1 MKRLITLAFAASM
14 LAGPMLAGHAGAQTT
29 LRIGLAEDPDVMD
42 PTTARTFVGRIVF
55 SSICDK
61 LLDIDKDQK
70 LIPQL
75 ATEWAWS
82 DDQKQLTMKLRP
94 NVKFHDGEPMDA
106 AAVKYSLERHL
117 NFPGSRRKGE
127 ISQITAITV
136 VDPLTV
142 RIDLSVPFA
151 PLLAQFTDRA
161 GMIMSPKAAQAMGD
175 KFGSAPVCA
184 GPYKWVERVQ
194 QDRIVVERF
203 ADYWDKA
210 NIHFDRIVYQPVIDA
225 TVRLANLQSG
235 QLDLVE
241 RVAATDVEA
250 VKKNNRLRLVQATE
264 LGYLGLSF
272 NIANGDRAKTPLGQ
286 DPRVRRAIELAIDR
300 DILNQ
305 VAFEGLFKAGNQWV
319 SPESPWYVKSMPAPK
334 RDVTRAKQLLKEA
347 GVPNLSFTA
356 NLPSGSENAQV
367 AQIIQAMLQEAGID
381 MKLRTVEF
389 ATSLQMAAKGDFEAY
404 FIGWS
409 GRVDPDGNIWTFNSC
424 EAAQNDGR
432 YCNPEMDR
440 WLKEARS
447 TNDRERRMAA
457 YEQAM
462 KIHQAD
468 MPRVYLYHRTW
479 FYGLSTKLQGFQ
491 APPDGLVRVQ
501 GLKAG

>member
-1 MKRLITLAFAASM
+1 MKRFIALAFAAT
-14 LAGPMLAGHAGAQTT
+14 LAATGAAHAQTT

-55 SSICDK
+55 AAVCDK

-70 LIPQL
+70 LVPQL
-75 ATEWAWS
+75 ATEWKWS
-82 DDQKQLTMKLRP
+82 DDQKSLTLKLRSG
-94 NVKFHDGEPMDA
+94 VKFHDGEPMDA

-117 NFPGSRRKGE
+117 TFPGSRRKGE
-127 ISQITAITV
+127 ISQIKTIDV

-142 RIDLSVPFA
+142 RLNLDVPFS
-151 PLLAQFTDRA
+151 PLIAQLTDRA
-161 GMIMSPKAAQAMGD
+161 GMIMSPKAAKAMGD

-184 GPYKWVERVQ
+184 GPYKWVERIQ

-210 NIHFDRIVYQPVIDA
+210 NIHFDRVIYQPVTDA
-225 TVRLANLQSG
+225 TVRLANLQAG

-241 RVAATDVEA
+241 RVAATDVDA

-272 NIANGDRAKTPLGQ
+272 NIANGEQAKTPLGQ
-286 DPRVRRAIELAIDR
+286 DARVRRAIELAIDR
-300 DILNQ
+300 DAINQ
-305 VAFEGLFKAGNQWV
+305 VVFDGLFKPGNQWV
-319 SPESPWYVKSMPAPK
+319 SPESPWYVKSMPPPK
-334 RDVTRAKQLLKEA
+334 RDVAKARQLLKEA
-347 GVPNLSFTA
+347 GVPNLSFTV
-356 NLPSGSENAQV
+356 NVPSGSENAQV
-367 AQIIQAMLQEAGID
+367 MQVVQAMLQEAGID

-389 ATSLQMAAKGDFEAY
+389 ATSLQMAAKGEFEAY

-409 GRVDPDGNIWTFNSC
+409 GRVDPDGNIWTFSSC

-432 YCNPEMDR
+432 YCNPEMDK
-440 WLKEARS
+440 WMKEARS

-457 YEQAM
+457 YEQAV
-462 KIHQAD
+462 KVQAAD
-468 MPRVYLYHRTW
+468 LPRIYLYHRTW
-479 FYGLSTKLQGFQ
+479 FYGLSNKLQGFQ
-491 APPDGLVRVQ
+491 SPPDGLIRLQ
-501 GLKAG
+501 GLKLG